1 VSRGPRDDPDAG
13 GLTYRGAGV
22 DIEAKACLLE
32 SLVPVIR
39 STYTGAV
46 ALGAG
51 GFAGAVRLEPPEAGT
66 IVATIDGVGSKTL
79 LARRLGRDA
88 VVGADIVAHCAN
100 DLAAVGARPLAF
112 LDYIAMPRL
121 DPAVVGALVEGM
133 AAACR
138 SLGAVLIG
146 GETAEMPG
154 VYWEGAYDV
163 VGTMIGTAPAGGLIT
178 GARVSPGDR
187 LIGLASAG
195 LHTNGYTLARRA
207 LEAAGVSLHDYLPE
221 LGGTPGDALLAPH
234 LCYSPAVLS
243 LVDRIGVRAASHITG
258 GGLVDNLARVMPD
271 GCRAVIT
278 RGWPQPPV
286 FAWLQRVG
294 RISDQE
300 MVRTFNLGIGMV
312 LVVSPDDAAEAV
324 MHLQGAGL
332 TALDIGEVTA
342 GPRGVSLV

>member
-1 VSRGPRDDPDAG
+1 MSRERRGGPAAS

-22 DIEAKACLLE
+22 DIEAKAGLLDA
-32 SLVPVIR
+32 LAPVIG

-46 ALGAG
+46 ALGAR
-51 GFAGAVRLEPPEAGT
+51 GFAGAVRLEPAGAGT
-66 IVATIDGVGSKTL
+66 IVATIDGVGTKTL

-121 DPAVVGALVEGM
+121 DPAVVAAIVGGM
-133 AAACR
+133 VAACR
-138 SLGAVLIG
+138 SLGAALIG

-154 VYWEGAYDV
+154 VYRESAYDV
-163 VGTMIGTAPAGGLIT
+163 VGTMIGLAPPQGLIT
-178 GARVSPGDR
+178 GAGVTPGDR
-187 LIGLASAG
+187 LIGLASTG
-195 LHTNGYTLARRA
+195 LHTNGYTMARRV
-207 LEAAGVSLHDYLPE
+207 LEDAGVPLHDHVPE
-221 LGGTPGDALLAPH
+221 LEGTPADTLLAPH

-243 LVDRIGVRAASHITG
+243 LMDRIRVRAASHITG
-258 GGLVDNLARVMPD
+258 GGLVDNLTRVLPE
-271 GCRAVIT
+271 GCRARIT

-286 FAWLQRVG
+286 FAWLQRLG

-312 LVVSPDDAAEAV
+312 LVVSPDDAAEATR
-324 MHLQGAGL
+324 HLQGVGMA
-332 TALDIGEVTA
+332 ARDIGEVTA
-342 GPRGVSLV
+342 GPRGVSLA